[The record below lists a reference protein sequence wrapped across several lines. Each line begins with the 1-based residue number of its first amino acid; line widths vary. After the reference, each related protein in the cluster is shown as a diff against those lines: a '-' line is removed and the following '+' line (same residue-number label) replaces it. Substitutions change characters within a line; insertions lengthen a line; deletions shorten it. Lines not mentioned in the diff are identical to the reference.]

1 MSKQEGFMCEFTKVL
16 EELFETKCPI
26 CNKVLREPYQADC
39 CGKSYCRLCI
49 ERHKSNLQPCLEC
62 ESKAFN
68 LFHNKGLQKT
78 IYGLSVYC
86 TYKNEGCDWTG
97 ELKELDN
104 HLNTHPQASKVLDG
118 CEFVAINCPMSFA
131 GCQVSLQRK
140 DMKDHLTESGTA
152 INHQLQGAE
161 IQHYT
166 HDKIEHIEQQLQ
178 SLLEEMKRMKI
189 GMRELEG
196 DKQYLQQQNI
206 ELESRVKK
214 LEERHEL
221 ATRVGMAIG
230 PVRFAMKNFM
240 EYKHTNE
247 NWFSPPFYT
256 HPQGYKVC
264 LCVVANGEGPLYGK
278 YTSVLLHTMKG
289 DFDSYLKWP
298 LRAAISVLLIDQEGE
313 EKHHIKKLEFTDRT
327 PDDVA
332 SRVTE
337 GERAKFGWGLFQY
350 IEHDKLEP
358 RYLKNDCL
366 CFQIGQIELK

>member
-1 MSKQEGFMCEFTKVL
+1 
-16 EELFETKCPI
+16 
-26 CNKVLREPYQADC
+26 
-39 CGKSYCRLCI
+39 
-49 ERHKSNLQPCLEC
+49 
-62 ESKAFN
+62 
-68 LFHNKGLQKT
+68 
-78 IYGLSVYC
+78 
-86 TYKNEGCDWTG
+86 
-97 ELKELDN
+97 
-104 HLNTHPQASKVLDG
+104 
-118 CEFVAINCPMSFA
+118 MSFA

-166 HDKIEHIEQQLQ
+166 QDKIEHIEQQLQ

-358 RYLKNDCL
+358 RYLKNDRL
-366 CFQIGQIELK
+366 CFQIREIELK